1 MKIIKSIFQTIINIL
16 LLILIFYTGALLYVQ
31 LNLKWFNRQQ
41 LRFQQETTTVTKI
54 KAPSSFKQENK
65 PITSA
70 GFTDL
75 TTKIATSDQANI
87 ISILHAPNLTLPLF
101 QQVNT
106 KTLSLGGGLMTS
118 YTPGYGYSV
127 FAGHN
132 YGDQQTMFS
141 PLTANIKE
149 FETVDQGIY
158 HEWQVIDTRTIDSK
172 AINVLA
178 TDYPTA
184 NWSVDYQTADN
195 KHATIKA
202 LNQNPYH
209 FDGTLMLLNKTLKPA
224 ETMTVSLRNNP
235 YQTYRRETLNVAH
248 AEITNIAK
256 HRLTTDITIKNNTK
270 QPQKLTT
277 LNQSSLSAY
286 MSLLTCTNDHIKTH
300 RHFITAQ
307 LITAKPFVSLPLAKQ
322 KQFESQTI
330 KKDMLKT
337 PSYQK
342 SEHTKNSYQTHY
354 TTHQKIQYWTFIIFG
369 KSADFLNKL

>member
-16 LLILIFYTGALLYVQ
+16 LLLLIFYIGALLYVQ
-31 LNLKWFNRQQ
+31 LNLKWFNHQQ
-41 LRFQQETTTVTKI
+41 LRFQQETTTITKI
-54 KAPSSFKQENK
+54 KAPTSFKQENK
-65 PITSA
+65 PITNA

-75 TTKIATSDQANI
+75 TTKIATSDQADI
-87 ISILHAPNLTLPLF
+87 ISVLHAPNLTLPLF

-106 KTLSLGGGLMTS
+106 KTLSLGGGLMTA

-132 YGDQQTMFS
+132 YGDRQTMFS
-141 PLTANIKE
+141 PLTAKIKE

-158 HEWQVIDTRTIDSK
+158 HKWQVIDTRTIDAN

-178 TDYPTA
+178 PDYPTA
-184 NWSVDYQTADN
+184 NWSINYQTADN
-195 KHATIKA
+195 QHATIHA

-209 FDGTLMLLNKTLKPA
+209 FNGTLMLLNKTLKPN

-235 YQTYRRETLNVAH
+235 YQDYRRETLNVAH
-248 AEITNIAK
+248 AEVTKLAK
-256 HRLTTDITIKNNTK
+256 HRLTTDITIKNNTN
-270 QPQKLTT
+270 QPQQLTT
-277 LNQSSLSAY
+277 LNQSDLSAY
-286 MSLLTCTNDHIKTH
+286 MSLLTCANGRVETY

-307 LITAKPFVSLPLAKQ
+307 LITAKPFASLPLAKQ

-330 KKDMLKT
+330 TKDMLKN
-337 PSYQK
+337 PSYQASK
-342 SEHTKNSYQTHY
+342 HTQTSYQTHY
-354 TTHQKIQYWTFIIFG
+354 TTYQKIQYWTFIIFG

>member
-1 MKIIKSIFQTIINIL
+1 MKIIKNISRITINIL
-16 LLILIFYTGALLYVQ
+16 LLLLIFYIGALLYVQ

-54 KAPSSFKQENK
+54 KAPPSFKQANK

-75 TTKIATSDQANI
+75 TTKIATSDQADI
-87 ISILHAPNLTLPLF
+87 ISVLHAPNLTLPLF

-158 HEWQVIDTRTIDSK
+158 HEWQVIDTRTIDAK

-195 KHATIKA
+195 HRATIHA

-209 FDGTLMLLNKTLKPA
+209 FSGTLMLLNKTLKPA
-224 ETMTVSLRNNP
+224 ETMTIALRNNP
-235 YQTYRRETLNVAH
+235 YQAYRRETLSVAH
-248 AEITNIAK
+248 AEITKIAK
-256 HRLTTDITIKNNTK
+256 HCLTTSITIKNNTN

-277 LNQSSLSAY
+277 LNQSNLSAY
-286 MSLLTCTNDHIKTH
+286 MSLLTCANGRVETH

-307 LITAKPFVSLPLAKQ
+307 LITAKPFASLPLAKQ

-330 KKDMLKT
+330 NKDMLKT
-337 PSYQK
+337 PSYQT
-342 SEHTKNSYQTHY
+342 SDHTQTSYQTHY
-354 TTHQKIQYWTFIIFG
+354 TTYQKIQYWTFIIFG